1 MLILLMAIKLG
12 GSIYSL
18 KEPKRHNPICLSAPF
33 KDILVERF
41 CKFFRVAVDT
51 AMYVYLYAW
60 HLVPGHDSEYR
71 DKRNNLTKEIKMQ
84 H

>member
-1 MLILLMAIKLG
+1 MLVLLMVIKLG

-18 KEPKRHNPICLSAPF
+18 KEPKRHNPICLSALF

-51 AMYVYLYAW
+51 DMYVYLYAW
-60 HLVPGHDSEYR
+60 HLVPGHSSE
-71 DKRNNLTKEIKMQ
+71 
-84 H
+84 